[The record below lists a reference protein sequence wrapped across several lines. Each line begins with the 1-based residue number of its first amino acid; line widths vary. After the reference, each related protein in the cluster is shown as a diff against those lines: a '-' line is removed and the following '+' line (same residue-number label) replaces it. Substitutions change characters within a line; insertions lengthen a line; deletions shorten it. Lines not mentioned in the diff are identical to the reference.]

1 MKTIPIFLIF
11 TLLTTGCAI
20 VKGGKKDIPPSVS
33 TANVVRSLEETK
45 VELTNAGEA
54 NTAVAKKIDTALTLA
69 ERLEKLL
76 EQIESEQSKQ

>member
-1 MKTIPIFLIF
+1 MKTIPIILMF
-11 TLLTTGCAI
+11 TLLTTGCAYL
-20 VKGGKKDIPPSVS
+20 KGGKKDAPPSVT

-76 EQIESEQSKQ
+76 EQIESEQPKQ